1 MAKHTVETGQAV
13 IEGIVTF
20 SGEVTDNG
28 YTNAVVQLLLE
39 NEYGPHCQIK
49 IGKKQEAPDVM
60 NGDRVRCWVWL
71 GGTKKEGKPF
81 WNVRLAKLETLD
93 AQPRGA
99 APKPAQAPAKPA
111 ADPHAADMALPAD
124 DSGMPF

>member
-1 MAKHTVETGQAV
+1 MDKHTVLTGQAV

-20 SGEVTDNG
+20 SGPVTDNG
-28 YTNAVVQLLLE
+28 YTNNVVQLLLD

-49 IGKKQEAPDVM
+49 IGKNQDAPNVQ
-60 NGDRVRCWVWL
+60 NGDKVRCWVWL

-81 WNVRLAKLETLD
+81 WNVRLAKCEILD
-93 AQPRGA
+93 AQPRES
-99 APKPAQAPAKPA
+99 APAPAPAKPA

-124 DSGMPF
+124 DPAMPF